1 MNKQQMM
8 AHKKGIQDENS
19 KQKKQVMELFDKM
32 MKNSNSISPEIIL
45 EMFPGEEKL
54 INKLMMLKEV
64 TRSVSPM
71 ARSYN
76 QSEGNMWT
84 QSKSLNNSFQNSI

>member
-1 MNKQQMM
+1 MLTY
-8 AHKKGIQDENS
+8 KKNAQEDNS
-19 KQKKQVMELFDKM
+19 KQKKQVMELFARM

-45 EMFPGEEKL
+45 QMFPGEEKL
-54 INKLMMLKEV
+54 ISKLMMLKDV
-64 TRSVSPM
+64 NRSVSPM

-76 QSEGNMWT
+76 ATEENMWV